1 MEKKKYDI
9 KLEGFINDDELGFE
23 GEYKGDTFLVKASK
37 AVFKGVVK
45 LVKEAI
51 KEMTTDSEDEEDKE
65 EEKDE

>member
-51 KEMTTDSEDEEDKE
+51 KEMTTDSEDEEKE

>member
-23 GEYKGDTFLVKASK
+23 GGYKGDTFLVKASK

-51 KEMTTDSEDEEDKE
+51 KEMTTDSEDEDKE

>member
-9 KLEGFINDDELGFE
+9 KLEGFLNDDELGFE

-51 KEMTTDSEDEEDKE
+51 KEMTTDSEDEDKE

>member
-9 KLEGFINDDELGFE
+9 KLEGLINDDELGFE

-51 KEMTTDSEDEEDKE
+51 KEMTTDSEDEDKE

>member
-51 KEMTTDSEDEEDKE
+51 KEVTTDSEDEDKE

>member
-51 KEMTTDSEDEEDKE
+51 KEMTTDSEDEDKE
-65 EEKDE
+65 AEKDE

>member
-37 AVFKGVVK
+37 VVFKGVVK

-51 KEMTTDSEDEEDKE
+51 KEMTTDSEDEDKE

>member
-51 KEMTTDSEDEEDKE
+51 KEMTTDSENEDKE

>member
-9 KLEGFINDDELGFE
+9 KLEGFINGDELGFE

-51 KEMTTDSEDEEDKE
+51 KEMTTDSEDEDKE

>member
-9 KLEGFINDDELGFE
+9 KLEGFVNDDELGFE

-51 KEMTTDSEDEEDKE
+51 KEMTTDSEDEDKE

>member
-23 GEYKGDTFLVKASK
+23 GKYKGDTFLVKASK

-51 KEMTTDSEDEEDKE
+51 KEMTTDSEEEDKE

>member
-9 KLEGFINDDELGFE
+9 KLEEFINDDELGFE

-51 KEMTTDSEDEEDKE
+51 KEMTTDSEEEDKE

>member
-9 KLEGFINDDELGFE
+9 KLEWFINDDELGFE

-51 KEMTTDSEDEEDKE
+51 KEMTTDSEDEDKE